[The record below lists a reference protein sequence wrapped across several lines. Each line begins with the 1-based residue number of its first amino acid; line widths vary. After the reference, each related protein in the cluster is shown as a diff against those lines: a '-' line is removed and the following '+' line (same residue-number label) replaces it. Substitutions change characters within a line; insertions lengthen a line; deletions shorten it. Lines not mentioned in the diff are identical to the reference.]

1 MHAHTRAFIY
11 PIHLSVDQG
20 RAIFIHLADPSLF
33 LLLLLQRG
41 LDYYTGVIYEAILP
55 NGNTG
60 SIAAGGR
67 YDNLVGKFSD
77 KHIPCV
83 GVSIG
88 IERVLKEMELQEQK
102 RAAEKAAAAAA
113 AGKSGGRTGIGSGIA
128 GSTPVDVLVASVG
141 GKNLLSERMRIAKTL
156 WKNDI
161 PAEFLYEDAP
171 SIKKQINHASE
182 NGVPLMIIVGDDEVE
197 SGEVILKDVGD
208 RDAKD
213 TKAPREESAM
223 VAAVRA
229 ALAKAKGE

>member
-1 MHAHTRAFIY
+1 MGGSLKYISFDLT
-11 PIHLSVDQG
+11 
-20 RAIFIHLADPSLF
+20 LA
-33 LLLLLQRG
+33 RG

-55 NGNTG
+55 KGNTG

-102 RAAEKAAAAAA
+102 RIAEALAAAEAE
-113 AGKSGGRTGIGSGIA
+113 GKKRGRAGIGRGIA

-156 WKNDI
+156 WNHDI
-161 PAEFLYEDAP
+161 PAEF
-171 SIKKQINHASE
+171 
-182 NGVPLMIIVGDDEVE
+182 
-197 SGEVILKDVGD
+197 
-208 RDAKD
+208 
-213 TKAPREESAM
+213 
-223 VAAVRA
+223 
-229 ALAKAKGE
+229 